1 MLSFSLLSIFCFR
14 FSSRFGCF
22 PGEYSL
28 QCRCRGFIICRTLL
42 NIAIRVT
49 NSKDMSTMDPLN
61 SQGILPATMSVI
73 TMLVET
79 VVERP
84 GCYIFKVPYMD
95 YGKVMCLVIKYM

>member
-1 MLSFSLLSIFCFR
+1 
-14 FSSRFGCF
+14 
-22 PGEYSL
+22 
-28 QCRCRGFIICRTLL
+28 
-42 NIAIRVT
+42 
-49 NSKDMSTMDPLN
+49 MDPLN